1 MIITFD
7 GPSASG
13 KSTIA
18 QLLARDLS
26 IMYLNT
32 GLLYRA
38 FAYCL
43 VHECSYSVTML
54 ASPELSDIAFVA
66 GSSFI
71 RYDYDAQHG
80 ALLYYNNVNIAD
92 ELKKPEVD
100 QWASIVSAHPS
111 VRKALLSLQRDLGV
125 QRDLVVEGRDCGTV
139 VFPHADH
146 KFFITASLETRAR
159 RWQVDQQTR
168 KKSVSYDDAYSALCE
183 RDARDSNRPVAPLIM
198 PSDAH
203 IIDTT
208 HMELSDV
215 LALIKSYV
223 KKS

>member
-1 MIITFD
+1 MIITLD

-43 VHECSYSVTML
+43 VHECSYNTAML
-54 ASPELSDIAFVA
+54 AAPASNDIAFVV

-71 RYDYDAQHG
+71 RYDYDAQQG
-80 ALLYYNNVNIAD
+80 ALLYYNNVNIAA
-92 ELKKPEVD
+92 ELKKAEID
-100 QWASIVSAHPS
+100 QWASIVSAHS
-111 VRKALLSLQRDLGV
+111 GVREALLSMQRDLGV

-146 KFFITASLETRAR
+146 KFFITASLEARAR
-159 RWQVDQQTR
+159 RWQADQQAR
-168 KKSVSYDDAYSALCE
+168 KKSISFKDAYASLHE
-183 RDARDSNRPVAPLIM
+183 RDVRDSTRAVAPLII
-198 PSDAH
+198 PADAH
-203 IIDTT
+203 TIDTT
-208 HMELSDV
+208 GMDASEV
-215 LALIKSYV
+215 VALIKSHIS
-223 KKS
+223 KQ